1 MNLLSKLFRIKSPE
15 SSMPSGDPK
24 TSGELVAEVTGG
36 ANLVEGKQTWE
47 LADNKKDDIDYMKK
61 CCYAELKTME
71 TADLVAAPY
80 YFERVAILSRKIKNY
95 EQEISFC
102 ERYIAAVEAYYQRH
116 GIEGMADVRQGPRF
130 QAIVKRL
137 PKAKELLAC
146 ERKAT

>member
-24 TSGELVAEVTGG
+24 ASGELVAEVTGG

-102 ERYIAAVEAYYQRH
+102 ERYMAAVEAYYQRH

>member
-1 MNLLSKLFRIKSPE
+1 MNLLSKLFRIKFPE

-24 TSGELVAEVTGG
+24 TSGELVTEVTGG

-80 YFERVAILSRKIKNY
+80 YFERVAILSRKKKNY
-95 EQEISFC
+95 EQEVSFC
-102 ERYIAAVEAYYQRH
+102 ERYIAAAEAYYQRH
-116 GIEGMADVRQGPRF
+116 GIEGIADVRQGPRF

-146 ERKAT
+146 ERKTI